1 MQETDI
7 HDMKQ
12 SIPLITILLLAAFA
26 ISTLSGCAEAPQP
39 TYVSQESDLYANV
52 NFDNG
57 QVVIKYTENEPEAGL
72 EEELSELGKI
82 GGWEENAAQSLPE
95 IAKSEEVTYDFPITM
110 NKQVEFYI
118 NLFQTRQRCFYER
131 WLARS
136 TRYLS
141 FIKANLKEAGLPEDL
156 AYLAMIESGYNP
168 TAISKAKAVGLW
180 QFIPGTGKNY
190 GLRIDSWVDERR
202 EPEKATLA
210 AIKYL
215 TFLYREFGSW
225 YLAVAAYNAGEG
237 KIGRGVEKYN
247 TNDFWHLASKDYL
260 SLETKRYVP
269 KLIAA
274 IIIAKN
280 PEQYGFSG
288 ISYEEPARFDLI
300 KVPAMT
306 DLNAVATASGQD
318 IDKIRDLNNELLK
331 NLPPPGKHS
340 YELRIPAGSYEKVAS
355 NLSRLQPVASIDYK
369 THVVKK
375 GDTLTAICRMYNLSK
390 TALLKANNLHN
401 AKLATGQRLRIPYQ
415 TTKYALLKDGEKPGK
430 VALAEFD
437 GDMRFHKVK
446 KGETLSRI
454 ADLYGVTAGMLMQW
468 NNLQNINKISEGQ
481 QLALFLDKP
490 AQPAIAAQEKPDVS
504 TATAMVETGKNVTD
518 ASVKADAKKRAT
530 NASKDDNQ
538 VNYYLVKAGDT
549 LWSIAQKY
557 RISLKQIRQWN
568 NLKSNNLS
576 IGTKLV
582 VKKA

>member
-7 HDMKQ
+7 YDMKH
-12 SIPLITILLLAAFA
+12 STPMITVLLLAAFV
-26 ISTLSGCAEAPQP
+26 ISTFSGCAKAPQT
-39 TYVSQESDLYANV
+39 TYVPLESDLYANV

-57 QVVIKYTENEPEAGL
+57 QVVIKYTENEPEVAL
-72 EEELSELGKI
+72 EEELKELDKI
-82 GGWEENAAQSLPE
+82 GGWDENAAQPE
-95 IAKSEEVTYDFPITM
+95 IAKSEEATTYDFPITM

-118 NLFQTRQRCFYER
+118 NLFQNQQRGYYER

-136 TRYLS
+136 TKYLP
-141 FIKANLKEAGLPEDL
+141 FIKSNLKEAGLPEDL

-168 TAISKAKAVGLW
+168 TAISKAQAVGLW
-180 QFIPGTGKNY
+180 QFIAGTGKNY

-202 EPEKATLA
+202 EPEKATIA

-215 TFLYREFGSW
+215 TFLYDEFDSW

-237 KIGRGVEKYN
+237 KIGRGVEKYK
-247 TNDFWHLASKDYL
+247 TNDFWQLASNDYL
-260 SLETKRYVP
+260 ALETKRYVP

-288 ISYEEPARFDLI
+288 ISYQEPSRYDTI
-300 KVPAMT
+300 KVPPMT

-318 IDKIRDLNNELLK
+318 IEEIRDLNNELLK
-331 NLPPPGKHS
+331 NLTPPGNNS
-340 YELRIPAGSYEKVAS
+340 YELRIPAGTYEKVAS

-369 THVVKK
+369 THIVKK

-390 TALLKANNLHN
+390 TALLKANNLHK

-415 TTKYALLKDGEKPGK
+415 TTKYALLKEGEKPGK
-430 VALAEFD
+430 VALAELD
-437 GDMRFHKVK
+437 GDMQFHKVK

-454 ADLYGVTAGMLMQW
+454 ADLYGVTPEILMQW
-468 NNLQNINKISEGQ
+468 NNLQSVNKISEGQ

-490 AQPAIAAQEKPDVS
+490 VQPAIAAQAKPDVS
-504 TATAMVETGKNVTD
+504 TATAMVETGKKVTD
-518 ASVKADAKKRAT
+518 ASIKADSKKHAVATAKEVDQAT
-530 NASKDDNQ
+530 
-538 VNYYLVKAGDT
+538 YYLVKSGDT
-549 LWSIAQKY
+549 LWSIAQKFQ
-557 RISLKQIRQWN
+557 ISLNQIRQWN

-576 IGTKLV
+576 VGTKLV

>member
-1 MQETDI
+1 
-7 HDMKQ
+7 MKQ
-12 SIPLITILLLAAFA
+12 STPLITILLLAAFA
-26 ISTLSGCAEAPQP
+26 ISTLSGCAKTPQT
-39 TYVSQESDLYANV
+39 TYVSLESELYANV

-57 QVVIKYTENEPEAGL
+57 QVVIKYTENEPEVTL
-72 EEELSELGKI
+72 EEELKELDKI
-82 GGWEENAAQSLPE
+82 GGWEENAARAQRE
-95 IAKSEEVTYDFPITM
+95 IAKSEEATAYDFPITM

-118 NLFQTRQRCFYER
+118 NLFQNKQRGYYER

-136 TRYLS
+136 TRYLPY
-141 FIKANLKEAGLPEDL
+141 IKTHLKEAGLPEDL

-168 TAISKAKAVGLW
+168 TAISKANAVGLW
-180 QFIPGTGKNY
+180 QFIEGTGKKY

-202 EPEKATLA
+202 EPEKATVA

-215 TFLYREFGSW
+215 TFLHDEFDSW

-247 TNDFWHLASKDYL
+247 TNDFWQLASNDYL
-260 SLETKRYVP
+260 ALETKRYVP

-280 PEQYGFSG
+280 PEQYGFTG
-288 ISYEEPARFDLI
+288 ISYQETTRYDRI
-300 KVPAMT
+300 KVPPMT
-306 DLNAVATASGQD
+306 DLNAVAAASGQD
-318 IDKIRDLNNELLK
+318 LDEIRDLNNELLK
-331 NLPPPGKHS
+331 NFTPPGNNS
-340 YELRIPAGSYEKVAS
+340 YELRIPAGTYEKVAS

-369 THVVKK
+369 THIVKK

-415 TTKYALLKDGEKPGK
+415 TTKYALLKEGEKPGK

-437 GDMRFHKVK
+437 GDMQFHKVK

-454 ADLYGVTAGMLMQW
+454 ADIYGVTPETLMLW
-468 NNLQNINKISEGQ
+468 NNLQSINKISEGQ

-490 AQPAIAAQEKPDVS
+490 GPAIAAQAKPDVS
-504 TATAMVETGKNVTD
+504 TATAMVGAGKKASD
-518 ASVKADAKKRAT
+518 ASIKADSKKRAVDP
-530 NASKDDNQ
+530 AKEDDQ
-538 VNYYLVKAGDT
+538 ITYYLVKAGDT
-549 LWSIAQKY
+549 LWSIAQKFQV
-557 RISLKQIRQWN
+557 SLKQIRQWN
-568 NLKSNNLS
+568 NLKSNNLN